1 MADYATTADCPW
13 NNAGIIS
20 KVTRV
25 IVEDGVT
32 TLSNN
37 GFTGFTN
44 VADVIF
50 NGDVLSAWPS
60 HTTDFANSTVCYVNY
75 SWTGRYTDALATF
88 HFDCG
93 SGLDWT
99 LSGGIL
105 AISKTKEG
113 TGTFYNYQNANE
125 VPWRNDV
132 GNITAVVLEDGVAD
146 IGSYVLSGI
155 NATTL
160 TLAESVTHICGHAF
174 DGSLMTEFTVPASV
188 TTIDAYAFANSGLT
202 AFVTPSF
209 MTEIPEGLFD
219 GSSDLSAVTFA
230 TGTTAIGAN
239 AFRNT
244 GLTEITF
251 PATLTTIGANA
262 FGNWTAATN
271 VYCSVLDPGTLTWT
285 SSATDFKEGV
295 QFHVVYGTVTQWQS
309 QFPSARVTFVGS
321 TYSSTQPFEIASR
334 EDWNTF
340 CDLVSNV
347 STSICA
353 NLTADVDLGSYELPG
368 KCWRSHISRLTRTA
382 RDAQAYKMRWLRG
395 FEQWNALHCQFVF
408 QPP

>member
-1 MADYATTADCPW
+1 MPARSTLDGYGTLTISGTGAMADYATTADCPW

-50 NGDVLSAWPS
+50 NGDVLSVWPS

-75 SWTGRYTDALATF
+75 SCTGRYTDALATF

-132 GNITAVVLEDGVAD
+132 GNITATHLRPCLRRLAD
-146 IGSYVLSGI
+146 DRVHRTRQRDNDRCIRLCQFG
-155 NATTL
+155 TD
-160 TLAESVTHICGHAF
+160 CFCHAF
-174 DGSLMTEFTVPASV
+174 VHD
-188 TTIDAYAFANSGLT
+188 
-202 AFVTPSF
+202 
-209 MTEIPEGLFD
+209 
-219 GSSDLSAVTFA
+219 
-230 TGTTAIGAN
+230 
-239 AFRNT
+239 
-244 GLTEITF
+244 
-251 PATLTTIGANA
+251 
-262 FGNWTAATN
+262 
-271 VYCSVLDPGTLTWT
+271 
-285 SSATDFKEGV
+285 
-295 QFHVVYGTVTQWQS
+295 
-309 QFPSARVTFVGS
+309 
-321 TYSSTQPFEIASR
+321 
-334 EDWNTF
+334 
-340 CDLVSNV
+340 
-347 STSICA
+347 
-353 NLTADVDLGSYELPG
+353 
-368 KCWRSHISRLTRTA
+368 
-382 RDAQAYKMRWLRG
+382 RDS
-395 FEQWNALHCQFVF
+395 
-408 QPP
+408 